1 MKNEQT
7 TAAAMTAKPSF
18 AARDYIAVLIDERV
32 RWEEGS
38 FKSAMD
44 ELYGLLAKC
53 VGLYEVMTRDDAE
66 GERLRGE
73 LDSYAKEMKF
83 KHKGD
88 THTIVKI
95 TRAVFDGDSKRYSVY
110 GRALKVAIEAGKA
123 SMEVANYLR
132 SNGGVD
138 GVVKTTLTSSA
149 MGSLQ
154 KRAEQVWDSLKEKA
168 LASVKSDA
176 LTKAS
181 DQAAIGKR
189 VVLLA
194 TQGANGEY
202 TVHEVVK
209 ATNVVNTVYA
219 SFFKDDVH
227 GAVKVTEEK
236 VIISREVDRDAARAA
251 LIAAMSA

>member
-1 MKNEQT
+1 MEHEKKLASSAQ
-7 TAAAMTAKPSF
+7 AQPSM

-38 FKSAMD
+38 LKSAMD
-44 ELYGLLAKC
+44 ELYDLLAKC
-53 VGLYEVMTRDDAE
+53 VGLFEIMARDDAE

-73 LDSYAKEMKF
+73 LDSYAKEMGYKY
-83 KHKGD
+83 KGE

-95 TRAVFDGDSKRYSVY
+95 ARAVFHPDKNRYSAY
-110 GRALKVAIEAGKA
+110 GRALKAAIEAGKS
-123 SMEVANYLR
+123 SMEVANYIR
-132 SNGGVD
+132 SQGGVD
-138 GVVKTTLTSSA
+138 GVIKKTTASSA
-149 MGSLQ
+149 MGTLQ
-154 KRAEQVWDSLKEKA
+154 QRAEQVWASLKEKA

-227 GAVKVTEEK
+227 GAVKITEEK
-236 VIISREVDRDAARAA
+236 VIVGREVDRDAARAA